1 MSSKKD
7 KKPPLP
13 KSLSTMGTP
22 KPGMPVPNNPRD
34 DKNRAGLRK
43 LRDTVRKDKKN
54 VGNIKKVQSAVEGMT
69 QAGKKKL
76 APEIAKFNEIRKK
89 PLQRAGGGMMKK
101 KGMAKGGM
109 TKKGMAA
116 GGMMKK
122 KGMAAGGMMKKK
134 GMAKGGMAKKGYAM
148 GGAMK
153 KKGMKKGGKVRGA
166 GIVSKGVRPAKM
178 VMMSKGK
185 AKGGKRR

>member
-101 KGMAKGGM
+101 KGYAMGGKM
-109 TKKGMAA
+109 
-116 GGMMKK
+116 
-122 KGMAAGGMMKKK
+122 
-134 GMAKGGMAKKGYAM
+134 KKGYAM
-148 GGAMK
+148 GGK
-153 KKGMKKGGKVRGA
+153 MKKGY
-166 GIVSKGVRPAKM
+166 S
-178 VMMSKGK
+178 
-185 AKGGKRR
+185 KGGKLRGNGVAVRGFRAGKMVTMKGS

>member
-1 MSSKKD
+1 MN

-13 KSLSTMGTP
+13 KSLSKMGTP

-34 DKNRAGLRK
+34 DKNRIGLKR

-54 VGNIKKVQSAVEGMT
+54 VGKLKEVQSSVEGMT

-101 KGMAKGGM
+101 KGYKM
-109 TKKGMAA
+109 
-116 GGMMKK
+116 GGMM
-122 KGMAAGGMMKKK
+122 
-134 GMAKGGMAKKGYAM
+134 KKGYAM
-148 GGAMK
+148 GGKMMK
-153 KKGMKKGGKVRGA
+153 KGYKKGGKVRGA
-166 GIVSKGVRPAKM
+166 GIVSKGVRSAKM
-178 VMMSKGK
+178 VTMKGS
-185 AKGGKRR
+185 

>member
-1 MSSKKD
+1 MN

-13 KSLSTMGTP
+13 KSLSKMGTP

-34 DKNRAGLRK
+34 DKNRIGLKR

-54 VGNIKKVQSAVEGMT
+54 VGKLKEVQSSVEGMT
-69 QAGKKKL
+69 QAGKKAL
-76 APEIAKFNEIRKK
+76 APEIEKFNKMRKK

-122 KGMAAGGMMKKK
+122 KGMAKGGMM
-134 GMAKGGMAKKGYAM
+134 KKGYAM
-148 GGAMK
+148 GGVMK

-166 GIVSKGVRPAKM
+166 GIVSKGVRSAKM
-178 VMMSKGK
+178 VTMKGS
-185 AKGGKRR
+185 